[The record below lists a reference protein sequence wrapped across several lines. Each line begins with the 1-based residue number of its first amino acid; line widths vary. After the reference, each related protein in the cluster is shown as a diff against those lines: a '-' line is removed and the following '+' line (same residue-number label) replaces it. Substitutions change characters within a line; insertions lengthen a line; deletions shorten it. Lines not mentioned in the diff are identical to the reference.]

1 MQPGDICRH
10 ERFYRNPETGELEPK
25 YLLCLART
33 PAGDFVAR
41 LLTSRAHGR
50 PEQPPCY
57 HGYPYPGFYLGV
69 PGGPLGARTWLD
81 LRHLED
87 LDEFEFASK
96 ERQGILTRVLSLD
109 HKLLVPAIE
118 CAAGAEDTTRY
129 QEQAL
134 RDELDRLRA

>member
-41 LLTSRAHGR
+41 LLTSRAYGR
-50 PEQPPCY
+50 PERPPCY

-69 PGGPLGARTWLD
+69 PGGSLGARTWLD
-81 LRHLED
+81 LRPLED
-87 LDEFEFASK
+87 LDELEVVRK
-96 ERQGILTRVLSLD
+96 ERRQTLTQVMTLD
-109 HKLLVPAIE
+109 RALLVPAIE
-118 CAAGAEDTTRY
+118 CVAGAEDTTRY

-134 RDELDRLRA
+134 RDELARLRA